1 MTVGTFIL
9 KNALRNKRRAI
20 LSVLSVAVSLFL
32 LVTLLVALREIT
44 LPPESHGAE
53 LRVAVRN
60 KVSITNPLPAR
71 QRPIIE
77 HVPGIEG
84 VTPLTWFGGRY
95 QNEGAMTF
103 ASFAM
108 DATEVRSVFT
118 DVKMTGPEYDA
129 FESEKSRSEERRVG

>member
-1 MTVGTFIL
+1 MTVATFII
-9 KNALRNKRRAI
+9 KNALRNKRRAL

-44 LPPESHGAE
+44 LPPQSYGAE

-60 KVSITNPLPAR
+60 KVSLTNPLPAR

-77 HVPGIEG
+77 RVPGVEG
-84 VTPLTWFGGRY
+84 VTSFTWFGGRY
-95 QNEGAMTF
+95 KDEGAMTF

-108 DATEVRSVFT
+108 DPARVRSVFT
-118 DVKMTGPEYDA
+118 DVKMTEAEYNA
-129 FESEKSRSEERRVG
+129 F